1 MSNDNIKD
9 INELRKEKEER
20 EKKKNMNKDEK
31 KDVNQEEVTEETAE
45 EVKDSVEDSKPEEKE
60 EEVCP
65 TGGYTYEVK
74 AGDTLAK
81 IAASYQTQVP
91 GITWQ
96 QIARFNNLYAP
107 YTLNIGQILRI
118 PCVAGKG

>member
-1 MSNDNIKD
+1 M
-9 INELRKEKEER
+9 
-20 EKKKNMNKDEK
+20 
-31 KDVNQEEVTEETAE
+31 VVTNVCTNGTCNAAPQIPQP
-45 EVKDSVEDSKPEEKE
+45 KPQPKPTPKPEPEKE

-65 TGGYTYEVK
+65 KGGYTYEVK

-81 IAASYQTQVP
+81 IAAAFQNKVP

>member
-1 MSNDNIKD
+1 MQP
-9 INELRKEKEER
+9 EKTVEP
-20 EKKKNMNKDEK
+20 
-31 KDVNQEEVTEETAE
+31 DVEI
-45 EVKDSVEDSKPEEKE
+45 
-60 EEVCP
+60 CP

-81 IAASYQTQVP
+81 IAAFYQAQVP

-107 YTLNIGQILRI
+107 YSLNIGQILRI
-118 PCVAGKG
+118 PCVTGKG

>member
-1 MSNDNIKD
+1 MDAHRAV
-9 INELRKEKEER
+9 ELGFA
-20 EKKKNMNKDEK
+20 DEILF
-31 KDVNQEEVTEETAE
+31 DAE
-45 EVKDSVEDSKPEEKE
+45 EPEKE

-65 TGGYTYEVK
+65 KGGYTYEVK

-81 IAASYQTQVP
+81 IAAAFQNKVP